1 MGTARIE
8 ADRSERRCTVKELR
22 FKEFLAREYDL
33 PPEEVE
39 ELLDDAR
46 STLGPL
52 LREVREYARKG
63 DLKDLSR
70 KAHQLKGIL
79 GYLGLEDLQ
88 EQART
93 LEKLAGTGQ
102 DSSVLFLEN
111 KLLPALADFLEQLG
125 VS

>member
-1 MGTARIE
+1 M
-8 ADRSERRCTVKELR
+8 KELR